1 MAKKSVAKFSV
12 DKTTNR
18 KSVKC
23 IRMVRSDRSGS
34 YAFNEDMIP
43 SDGVKDFFSKN

>member
-1 MAKKSVAKFSV
+1 MAKKSVAKFSA
-12 DKTTNR
+12 DKASNK

-34 YAFNEDMIP
+34 YLFQEEMIP
-43 SDGVKDFFSKN
+43 TDEVKEFFNK

>member
-1 MAKKSVAKFSV
+1 MAKKSVAKFSA
-12 DKTTNR
+12 DKASNK

-34 YAFNEDMIP
+34 YLFQEEMIP
-43 SDGVKDFFSKN
+43 IDEVKEFFNK